1 MRIAIP
7 SSGTTFLSKVAV
19 IRISTVVLLLAFW
32 QAIAISGLLYQ
43 GVVPQPLAV
52 LSALVAEFGDAT
64 FYRDLAITLFESFT
78 GFFAGSAIAVVVGIW
93 LGSNPFMRR
102 AFEPY
107 IHALGS
113 TPKIIFLP
121 ILFLVFGLGIESKI
135 AKAAMSAFFPV
146 VFSTIT
152 GFLLIDKALL
162 NVGRSFNLSLWQMG
176 RMIYLPAMLRPLFVG
191 FQLGIAMSII
201 GVLSAEIAYAN
212 IGLGARLIHYSDAF
226 NISAMYAVI
235 VVIFAVTSLVNSGFS
250 LLQRPFLHHERSRE
264 GVTSAKQ
271 GRSTAATP

>member
-1 MRIAIP
+1 
-7 SSGTTFLSKVAV
+7 
-19 IRISTVVLLLAFW
+19 
-32 QAIAISGLLYQ
+32 
-43 GVVPQPLAV
+43 
-52 LSALVAEFGDAT
+52 
-64 FYRDLAITLFESFT
+64 
-78 GFFAGSAIAVVVGIW
+78 
-93 LGSNPFMRR
+93 
-102 AFEPY
+102 
-107 IHALGS
+107 
-113 TPKIIFLP
+113 
-121 ILFLVFGLGIESKI
+121 
-135 AKAAMSAFFPV
+135 
-146 VFSTIT
+146 
-152 GFLLIDKALL
+152 
-162 NVGRSFNLSLWQMG
+162 
-176 RMIYLPAMLRPLFVG
+176 RPLFVG